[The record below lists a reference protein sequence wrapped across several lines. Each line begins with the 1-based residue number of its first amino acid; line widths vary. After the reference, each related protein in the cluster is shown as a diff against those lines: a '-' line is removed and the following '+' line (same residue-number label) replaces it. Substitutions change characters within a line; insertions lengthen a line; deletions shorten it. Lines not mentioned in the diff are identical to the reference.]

1 MYTKIELTS
10 ARSSMLMPP
19 AAETT
24 NCIWHVLIQLKSKL
38 KPGTLKTFATHLY
51 FSRHILSCKALMI
64 SCPVSQHWQDYLNKA
79 ERPSFIWRV
88 RQGPVSRQEM
98 AHQVCK
104 IFNRAVSQWTPDQNH
119 NQTSKK
125 YIYFQIW
132 KFVFIFYKMDSRKFK
147 RQYYR
152 GLGRRNQV

>member
-1 MYTKIELTS
+1 MCLYNELTS
-10 ARSSMLMPP
+10 ARSCILMPP

-24 NCIWHVLIQLKSKL
+24 SCIWHVLIQLKSKL
-38 KPGTLKTFATHLY
+38 KTSTLKTLTTHLNC
-51 FSRHILSCKALMI
+51 SCHILSCEVLMT
-64 SCPVSQHWQDYLNKA
+64 SCPVSHHWQDYLKKH
-79 ERPSFIWRV
+79 ERTSSIWRV

-98 AHQVCK
+98 ANQVCK

-119 NQTSKK
+119 NQTSKN

-132 KFVFIFYKMDSRKFK
+132 KFIFIFYKMDSRKFK
-147 RQYYR
+147 RQYHR